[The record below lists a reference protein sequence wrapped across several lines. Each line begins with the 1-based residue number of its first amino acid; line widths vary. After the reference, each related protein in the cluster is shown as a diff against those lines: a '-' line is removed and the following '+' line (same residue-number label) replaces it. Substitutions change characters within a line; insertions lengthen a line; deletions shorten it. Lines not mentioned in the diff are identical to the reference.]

1 MIRIVKDSENIIV
14 VTLYE
19 NSTVSNPIYLFELVN
34 QQSNIKYYFI
44 STDTS
49 TNITRY
55 NRFELIETENADT
68 LNGEV
73 ELGGEGYYNYTV
85 YQTDLLTLDGLTEAS
100 EAVPNIVKTV
110 EVGLCF
116 VEFNPIVNIT
126 YSPES
131 NTNIVY
137 QYDGLQ

>member
-1 MIRIVKDSENIIV
+1 MIRLIKDSENIIV

-19 NSTVSNPIYLFELVN
+19 NSTVPNPIYLFELVN

-49 TNITRY
+49 TNVTRY
-55 NRFELIETENADT
+55 NRFELIEKPEPDT
-68 LNGEV
+68 LNGEL
-73 ELGGEGYYNYTV
+73 ELDAAGYYNYTV
-85 YQTDLLTLDGLTEAS
+85 YQTNLLNLNAITKAS
-100 EAVPNIVKTV
+100 EAVPNIVKKV

-116 VEFNPIVNIT
+116 VEFNPVSNIT

-137 QYDGLQ
+137 QYNGV

>member
-1 MIRIVKDSENIIV
+1 MIRLIKDSENIIV

-19 NSTVSNPIYLFELVN
+19 NSTVTNPIYLFELVN
-34 QQSNIKYYFI
+34 QQSNRKFYFI

-49 TNITRY
+49 TNVTRY
-55 NRFELIETENADT
+55 NRFKLIEKPEPDT
-68 LNGEV
+68 LNGELDL
-73 ELGGEGYYNYTV
+73 EAAGYYNYTV
-85 YQTDLLTLDGLTEAS
+85 YQTDLLNLDGLTEAS

-116 VEFNPIVNIT
+116 VEFNPIANIT
-126 YSPES
+126 YSPAS

-137 QYDGLQ
+137 QYNGV

>member
-1 MIRIVKDSENIIV
+1 MIV

-19 NSTVSNPIYLFELVN
+19 NSTVTNPIYLFELVN

-49 TNITRY
+49 TNVTRY
-55 NRFELIETENADT
+55 NRFKLIEKPEPDT
-68 LNGEV
+68 LNGELDL
-73 ELGGEGYYNYTV
+73 EAAGYYNYTV
-85 YQTDLLTLDGLTEAS
+85 YQTDLLNLDGLTEAS

-116 VEFNPIVNIT
+116 VEFNPIANIT

-137 QYDGLQ
+137 QYNGV

>member
-34 QQSNIKYYFI
+34 QQSNVKFYFI

-116 VEFNPIVNIT
+116 VEFNPIANIT

>member
-34 QQSNIKYYFI
+34 QQSNVKFYFI

-73 ELGGEGYYNYTV
+73 ELGAEGYYNYTV

-116 VEFNPIVNIT
+116 VEFNPIANIT

>member
-1 MIRIVKDSENIIV
+1 VK
-14 VTLYE
+14 
-19 NSTVSNPIYLFELVN
+19 F
-34 QQSNIKYYFI
+34 YFI

-116 VEFNPIVNIT
+116 VEFNPIANIT

>member
-34 QQSNIKYYFI
+34 QQSNVKFYFI

-55 NRFELIETENADT
+55 NRFELIETNNADT

>member
-19 NSTVSNPIYLFELVN
+19 NSTVTNPIYLFELVN

-49 TNITRY
+49 TNVTRY
-55 NRFELIETENADT
+55 NRFKLIEKPEPDT
-68 LNGEV
+68 LNGELDL
-73 ELGGEGYYNYTV
+73 EAAGYYNYTV
-85 YQTDLLTLDGLTEAS
+85 YQTELLNLDGLTEAS

-116 VEFNPIVNIT
+116 VEFNPVSNIT

>member
-1 MIRIVKDSENIIV
+1 MK
-14 VTLYE
+14 
-19 NSTVSNPIYLFELVN
+19 F
-34 QQSNIKYYFI
+34 YFI

-55 NRFELIETENADT
+55 NRFELIETTEPDT

-73 ELGGEGYYNYTV
+73 ELDGEGYYNYTV
-85 YQTDLLTLDGLTEAS
+85 YQTDLLNLAGLTEAS

-116 VEFNPIVNIT
+116 VEFNPIVNVT
-126 YSPES
+126 YSPSS
-131 NTNIVY
+131 NTYLVY
-137 QYDGLQ
+137 NGDVNNVFPYTLPFNLA

>member
-34 QQSNIKYYFI
+34 QQSNVKFYFI

>member
-34 QQSNIKYYFI
+34 QQSNVKFYFI

-55 NRFELIETENADT
+55 NRFELIEKENADT

-73 ELGGEGYYNYTV
+73 ELDGEGYYNYTV
-85 YQTDLLTLDGLTEAS
+85 YQTDLHNLDGLTEAS

-116 VEFNPIVNIT
+116 VEFNPIANIT

>member
-1 MIRIVKDSENIIV
+1 MIRIVKDSENMIV

-19 NSTVSNPIYLFELVN
+19 NSTVTNPIYLFELVN

-49 TNITRY
+49 TNVTRY
-55 NRFELIETENADT
+55 NRFKLIEKPEPDT
-68 LNGEV
+68 LNGELDL
-73 ELGGEGYYNYTV
+73 EAAGYYNYTV
-85 YQTDLLTLDGLTEAS
+85 YQTDLLNLDGLTEAS

-116 VEFNPIVNIT
+116 VEFNPIANIT
-126 YSPES
+126 YSPAS

-137 QYDGLQ
+137 QYNGV

>member
-1 MIRIVKDSENIIV
+1 MIRIIKDSENIIV

-34 QQSNIKYYFI
+34 QQSNVKFYFI

-55 NRFELIETENADT
+55 NRFELIETTDPDT

-73 ELGGEGYYNYTV
+73 ELDGEGYYNYTV
-85 YQTDLLTLDGLTEAS
+85 YQTDLLNLDGLTEAS

-116 VEFNPIVNIT
+116 VEFNPVSNIT
-126 YSPES
+126 YSPDS

-137 QYDGLQ
+137 QYNGV

>member
-19 NSTVSNPIYLFELVN
+19 NSTVSNSIYLFELVN
-34 QQSNIKYYFI
+34 QQSNVKFYFI

-116 VEFNPIVNIT
+116 VEFNPIANIT

>member
-55 NRFELIETENADT
+55 NRFELIETNNADT

-116 VEFNPIVNIT
+116 VEFNPIANIT